1 MGARK
6 PRHPGRTDHVVGMDR
21 ITPLEIMGRQ
31 VIPAAAELQG
41 RRLSERILEDAAVE
55 PASAGWPARARR
67 DRAGATLDNIPTG
80 LYPKGMASA
89 ATGHK
94 APEATRRRLLEA
106 AFAEFYA
113 NGFQGGSLN
122 HIVDSAGT
130 TKGALFHH
138 FDSKHE
144 LGYAVL
150 DDVIGPLLLARWLDP
165 LAGSTDPL
173 RDIQRA
179 FRRYVEADI
188 ASGHWLQG
196 CPLNNLAQEMSPLD
210 EGFQQ
215 RIDRL
220 YDTWREQYT
229 AALERGIQAGTV
241 RPGISPR
248 NVAAL
253 LVAAQMGI
261 WGSGKSS
268 RSTEVMRRATDG
280 VCDYLDSLRP

>member
-1 MGARK
+1 MG
-6 PRHPGRTDHVVGMDR
+6 M
-21 ITPLEIMGRQ
+21 
-31 VIPAAAELQG
+31 
-41 RRLSERILEDAAVE
+41 S
-55 PASAGWPARARR
+55 
-67 DRAGATLDNIPTG
+67 GATVSPR
-80 LYPKGMASA
+80 
-89 ATGHK
+89 
-94 APEATRRRLLEA
+94 APEATRRKILAA

-122 HIVDSAGT
+122 HIVDTAGT

-150 DDVIGPLLLARWLDP
+150 DELIGPLLLARWLDP
-165 LAGSTDPL
+165 LVDSSDPL
-173 RDIQRA
+173 SEMQRA

-210 EGFQQ
+210 EGFHT
-215 RIDRL
+215 RINRL
-220 YDTWREQYT
+220 YDTWREHYA
-229 AALERGIQAGTV
+229 AALQRGIEAATV
-241 RPGISPR
+241 KPSVSPA

-253 LVAAQMGI
+253 VVAAQMGI

-268 RSTEVMRRATDG
+268 RSETVMRQAADG
-280 VCDYLDSLRP
+280 VCDYLASLRP